1 MGFSIEIR
9 GTAQVVERL
18 QKLDARVTEPPW
30 PLFRS
35 LTEDWTARFRANI
48 EEQHEVGG
56 GPFVALSA
64 ETRRRR
70 AKAGFAPDAPIL
82 QRQGYLRQSVGL
94 LEMTPERLRVGSSRR
109 GAALL
114 QFGGRTSP
122 ASRVP
127 NRPVPPRPFIGLT
140 DEMLDETVQLA
151 ALYFTGG
158 GEFDA

>member
-9 GTAQVVERL
+9 GAAQAAERL
-18 QKLDARVTEPPW
+18 QKIDARIQEPPE

-35 LTEDWTARFRANI
+35 LLEDWTARFRANI

-56 GPFVALSA
+56 NSFAPLSA
-64 ETRRRR
+64 ATQRRRQ
-70 AKAGFAPDAPIL
+70 KAGFSPDRPIL
-82 QRQGYLRQSVGL
+82 QRQAYLRQSIGL
-94 LEMTPERLRVGSSRR
+94 LEMTAERLRVGSPRR

-122 ASRVP
+122 ASQLP
-127 NRPVPPRPFIGLT
+127 NRPVPARPFIGLT

-151 ALYFTGG
+151 KIYFTGG
-158 GEFDA
+158 ELDG